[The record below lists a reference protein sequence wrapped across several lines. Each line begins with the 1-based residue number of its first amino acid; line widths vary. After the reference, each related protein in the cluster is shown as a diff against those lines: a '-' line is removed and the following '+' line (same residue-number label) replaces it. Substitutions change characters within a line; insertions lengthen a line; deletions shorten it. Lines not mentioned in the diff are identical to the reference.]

1 MVVKECKYCGKAVR
15 EGQEICTHCYS
26 KLKLVRKLLKT
37 VSKLNRKAG

>member
-26 KLKLVRKLLKT
+26 KLKLVRKLLK
-37 VSKLNRKAG
+37 KARNLHRRAG